1 MAMCHGTVVATA
13 LLMVATLQGC
23 GLTHSSFQTTWT
35 GGVRHGK
42 CSTIGSHG
50 HRMDCGKDVEVCGVL
65 TLESGEGK
73 GAYTHPQ
80 PVVHGLWP
88 QTSNFGTSECERPE
102 ISAANPTKVYPC
114 FDTQGSSSSAVWFQK
129 HEWEKHGVCAGVK
142 NADDFFRQVC
152 QLSSAPLQVMAGS
165 RAAGQDLVDMADQLQ
180 RAGYC
185 VYHIDS
191 YNKQLQL
198 SACQDEKGIWH
209 LADVNSFPQVCGGGG
224 GSPAGGGEIGGVCVT
239 GQRGPRCSKDADC
252 WGKANCQ
259 RCAHSGYCTDVPLT
273 RSLSEHFTGLWQ
285 FQEGTASTTFLAVN
299 VMIAS
304 VYLLATLTIVRSR
317 SQRGQMASMASSPL
331 IQAEA
336 E

>member
-1 MAMCHGTVVATA
+1 MAMCHGIVVATA

-102 ISAANPTKVYPC
+102 LSAANPTKVYPC

-152 QLSSAPLQVMAGS
+152 QLSSAPLQVMASS

-191 YNKQLQL
+191 YNKQLQH

-224 GSPAGGGEIGGVCVT
+224 GSPAGGGEVGGVCVT

-273 RSLSEHFTGLWQ
+273 RSLSEHFTRLWQ

-317 SQRGQMASMASSPL
+317 SQRGQMASSPL
-331 IQAEA
+331 IHAEA